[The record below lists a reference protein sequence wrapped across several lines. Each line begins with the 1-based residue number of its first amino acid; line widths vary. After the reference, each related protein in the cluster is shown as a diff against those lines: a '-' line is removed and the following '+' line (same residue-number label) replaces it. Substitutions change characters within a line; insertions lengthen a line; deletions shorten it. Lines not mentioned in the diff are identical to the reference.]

1 MDTKIDI
8 KEWVELQNK
17 DYKIKLNQSDLRMI
31 EMSLTVSIFVELGD
45 NKKNIDKKM
54 ETVGIYRALRDK
66 IQAHIID

>member
-1 MDTKIDI
+1 MDTRIDI